1 VIECI
6 SFSRLGFCAEIL
18 ENDDREA
25 RVHDLVENSA
35 TRTSIG
41 HVLFSLNKVTPSI
54 LNNVYAYI
62 VYIMFRCKNNVSRK
76 DKTSYSLKVPTMIYK
91 K

>member
-25 RVHDLVENSA
+25 RVHDLVENGA

-41 HVLFSLNKVTPSI
+41 HLLFSLNKVTPSV
-54 LNNVYAYI
+54 LNYI
-62 VYIMFRCKNNVSRK
+62 RRFDFFKYMVFAVRL
-76 DKTSYSLKVPTMIYK
+76 YSIHYV
-91 K
+91 